1 MSGKR
6 FILLLACS
14 LLCTAAI
21 AGSGRFPRGLHAGA
35 GYSNHLESIKMKYED
50 AGKHFLSGN
59 FHGAYASLG
68 YEFHF
73 EENMPLFLDVSL
85 GFRRAWGS
93 LHDMDVTEDYLFL
106 PVRCGWEFRIA
117 RAFSLSP
124 YAGASF
130 QYGLSSEG
138 EDYDFYN
145 ADGRLYSHRANLY
158 LGAGVAVKVARH
170 LIIDFGYD
178 MGLVPRFSKTTPTE
192 KARWYSS
199 GLHAGL
205 AYIF

>member
-93 LHDMDVTEDYLFL
+93 LHDMDEESDRKRVFDCVAGRFRPAPEDIKNI
-106 PVRCGWEFRIA
+106 P
-117 RAFSLSP
+117 
-124 YAGASF
+124 
-130 QYGLSSEG
+130 Q
-138 EDYDFYN
+138 
-145 ADGRLYSHRANLY
+145 RLEC
-158 LGAGVAVKVARH
+158 VKGDPDRGC
-170 LIIDFGYD
+170 D
-178 MGLVPRFSKTTPTE
+178 
-192 KARWYSS
+192 
-199 GLHAGL
+199 
-205 AYIF
+205 